1 MLKGQAS
8 VIRKINSFK
17 TPRSLRMQKHQMWIL
32 AFYWAVYQNV
42 LLSQDIVLKS
52 ESTLSI
58 PTMELKY

>member
-8 VIRKINSFK
+8 VIRKINSWNTSLPEDAE
-17 TPRSLRMQKHQMWIL
+17 TPDVNTCLL
-32 AFYWAVYQNV
+32 LGYQNV